1 MQVFPEA
8 FIATGSHFHQMKSGD
23 FQPCTFLRVSA
34 LHHKLK
40 WNLYLFMK
48 TPSMAPILASKFL
61 VEMETGGIK
70 HSKHFFHAKIPW
82 KQHLQKKNHPNFKI
96 NSFLAHVQSVLIE
109 AWELGRNISVDEQT
123 NGFKGNH
130 VDKQQINYKREG
142 DGFLADTLCQSGYTY
157 TFYLWN
163 MPPPKHYSEK
173 GCSALHARVLFM
185 FDQLTFITL
194 LSFAEM
200 LS

>member
-8 FIATGSHFHQMKSGD
+8 FIATGSHFHQMKSGN
-23 FQPCTFLRVSA
+23 FQPCTFVRVSA
-34 LHHKLK
+34 VPLHEDPINGSNIGFKVFGRNGDRRHKTLK
-40 WNLYLFMK
+40 
-48 TPSMAPILASKFL
+48 A
-61 VEMETGGIK
+61 
-70 HSKHFFHAKIPW
+70 FFPCQDIPW

-96 NSFLAHVQSVLIE
+96 NSFLAVQSVLIE

>member
-8 FIATGSHFHQMKSGD
+8 FIATGSHFHQMKSGN
-23 FQPCTFLRVSA
+23 FQPCTFVRVSA
-34 LHHKLK
+34 VPLHEDPINGSNIGFKVFGRNGDRRHKTLK
-40 WNLYLFMK
+40 AFFPCQDPLK
-48 TPSMAPILASKFL
+48 ATPSK
-61 VEMETGGIK
+61 
-70 HSKHFFHAKIPW
+70 
-82 KQHLQKKNHPNFKI
+82 KKNHPNFKI

-157 TFYLWN
+157 TFYL
-163 MPPPKHYSEK
+163 
-173 GCSALHARVLFM
+173 
-185 FDQLTFITL
+185 
-194 LSFAEM
+194 
-200 LS
+200 